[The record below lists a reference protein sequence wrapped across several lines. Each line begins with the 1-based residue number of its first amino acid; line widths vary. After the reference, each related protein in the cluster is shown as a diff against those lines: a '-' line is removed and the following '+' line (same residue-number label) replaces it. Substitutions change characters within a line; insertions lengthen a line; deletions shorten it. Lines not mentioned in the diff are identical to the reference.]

1 MPTTQ
6 QFVPRIL
13 PATMPSLAG
22 GVPTAP
28 AGTIY
33 VKATQ
38 TGYCVPPQRFTL
50 HFGRDAAEVHVPV
63 GIDDPYVSRLHG
75 ILSGDDGRWSLRNE
89 GQRPIQLP
97 DGRLVLRGHETD
109 IAAGYTPLAIQ
120 TPNCRSHLVEVFVV
134 GYPNTARISG
144 SHEKTLMSSAH
155 RLSLIERLILT
166 SLAQR
171 YLRQEAYPQPVS
183 WKQVTEDLNRCRPRA
198 RAWTAKTAENT
209 VAAIRK
215 RLAGG
220 VRPVPGL
227 LREEG
232 IGEPVGFILSHN
244 LILALLKDATL
255 TPADLILLEEES
267 WTISAER

>member
-1 MPTTQ
+1 MPTKQ

-28 AGTIY
+28 TGTIY

-38 TGYCVPPQRFTL
+38 TGFCVPPQRFTL
-50 HFGRDAAEVHVPV
+50 RFGRDAAEVHVPV
-63 GIDDPYVSRLHG
+63 GIDDPYMSRLQG
-75 ILSGDDGRWSLRNE
+75 SLSGDGGHWSLRNE

-134 GYPNTARISG
+134 GYSHAARISE
-144 SHEKTLMSSAH
+144 SREETILPSAH
-155 RLSLIERLILT
+155 RLSPTERLVLT

-183 WKQVTEDLNRCRPRA
+183 WKQVTEDLNRCQPRA
-198 RAWTAKTAENT
+198 RGWTAKTAENT

-220 VRPVPGL
+220 LRPIPGL
-227 LREEG
+227 LRDEG

-244 LILALLKDATL
+244 LISALLKDATL
-255 TPADLILLEEES
+255 TPADLILLEEDS
-267 WTISAER
+267 